1 MFDSPRSKTKKPAQ
15 TTLIDPPLSGD
26 DSDLSSY
33 EAAEAE
39 EPTERKRSQLPLGGS
54 PHKNPEKTAQHNTIR
69 EEDKT
74 FFREDE
80 DDDKEHFKN
89 QRYTSDKNYY
99 RERQLYE
106 VEISLPHFFT
116 YFIYHLTFVFTIGP
130 FMVIFFLLS
139 KRRKEF
145 WNIFN
150 NIMFVRFSSI
160 RFWILLLWWLCNVLI
175 IGGYY
180 FNIDYNSQFASSVI
194 VYSMVTNSLVRI
206 FSISANYATLSTS
219 IQNLMMKERLSSE
232 TMAGEDMLGSWSV
245 HDHRTII
252 DNIKAAVFASHI
264 ESSIMW
270 INFMANPCEKVERH
284 IEKLHVRSSETHNC
298 WLAGDYIKVVELS
311 NPKRVVRY
319 FNTLT
324 IFFYLLIR
332 SNAKVYAMW
341 AVSIAVGIV
350 KTFGPYLLTMNLKK
364 ESPFK
369 NTQEFCITLAINLF
383 LLYLNT
389 HNIAYFLLAIMDLN
403 RKNSISEQLSNI
415 NSIHKTQGNFR
426 YLPMVNFL
434 DFASLWSWKSML
446 AINRNYGKKYFIR
459 HQMFLAFVLVVTVT
473 NYYVLK
479 KVLENTDKIEEESFE
494 SIGVCFF
501 IYFDLLSFYG
511 MFLTLLIKAGNFNE
525 FYSDHQYK
533 IQTKV
538 LILERIRLFQK
549 HYVKNQA
556 AEPEKESERNSLIP
570 RSTTNQLFS
579 DQISNSL
586 LKALCGEI
594 GAQVPS
600 ERVDYHLEQLIKY
613 HKTMNED
620 LSNENA
626 TESMRIIGIKIS
638 KQIIQSVVLFCMPFA
653 LELHHKLCLLI
664 WGTSPFHL

>member
-1 MFDSPRSKTKKPAQ
+1 MFDNHKSKNREQALTA
-15 TTLIDPPLSGD
+15 LIDPPLSGD

-33 EAAEAE
+33 EAAETE
-39 EPTERKRSQLPLGGS
+39 EPVERMKSIAAHQGS
-54 PHKNPEKTAQHNTIR
+54 PLKNPEKTANHNTIC

-106 VEISLPHFFT
+106 VEISLRHFFT

-130 FMVIFFLLS
+130 FMVVFFLLS
-139 KRRKEF
+139 KKRREF

-150 NIMFVRFSSI
+150 NIMFVRFSSL
-160 RFWILLLWWLCNVLI
+160 RFWILCLWWLCNVLV

-194 VYSMVTNSLVRI
+194 LYSMVSNSLVRI
-206 FSISANYATLSTS
+206 FSISANYATLSTN

-232 TMAGEDMLGSWSV
+232 TMEGEDMLGSWSV

-252 DNIKAAVFASHI
+252 NNIKAAVFASHI

-270 INFMANPCEKVERH
+270 INFMADPCEKVERQ
-284 IEKLHVRSSETHNC
+284 IKKLHVLSSETQSC
-298 WLAGDYIKVVELS
+298 WLAGDCVKVVELL

-324 IFFYLLIR
+324 VFFYLVIR

-369 NTQEFCITLAINLF
+369 NTQEFCISLAINCF

-403 RKNSISEQLSNI
+403 RKNAISEQLSNI

-434 DFASLWSWKSML
+434 DFTSLWSWKSML

-479 KVLENTDKIEEESFE
+479 KVLEGTEKIEEESFE
-494 SIGVCFF
+494 NIGVCFF

-511 MFLTLLIKAGNFNE
+511 MLLTLLIKAGNFND

-538 LILERIRLFQK
+538 LILERVRLFQK
-549 HYVKNQA
+549 HYVSNA
-556 AEPEKESERNSLIP
+556 AVEAEKEGERVSLIP
-570 RSTTNQLFS
+570 RTTASQLFS

-586 LKALCGEI
+586 LRALCSEI
-594 GAQVPS
+594 RAQVPS

-626 TESMRIIGIKIS
+626 TEAMRIIGIKIS
-638 KQIIQSVVLFCMPFA
+638 KQVIQSVVLFCMPFA
-653 LELHHKLCLLI
+653 LELHHKLCLVI